1 MNRDKDI
8 RKESVRFLKFF
19 GGLFAVGGM
28 LALIGVGGVAWG
40 LYHYGRS
47 LPDYRELAQYK
58 PPTVTRVHAGDGR
71 LLEEY
76 ATQRRVYVPVDAIP
90 QHVRDAFLAAEDKH
104 FYQHFGINPLALA
117 RAVITNIRNIG
128 TGRRLIGAS
137 TITQQVAKNFL
148 LTNETSLKRKIK
160 EAILSLRIERA
171 FSKDHILDLYL
182 NEIFLGNRSYGVAA
196 AALNYFNKS
205 LDELTIAESAYLGAL
220 PKAPNNY
227 HPVRHYAA
235 ALERR
240 NWVIGR
246 MREDGR
252 ITAQDAALAV
262 KEPLRMAA
270 RTETELVTAPFFA
283 EEVRRELQE
292 LYGEQGLYEGGLSVH
307 TTVDPRLQD
316 IARRVLRRGLERYDR
331 RHGWRGPLRRIDPGQ
346 NWRKALEEIPV
357 PAGLS
362 TEGSVWELAV
372 VLDTDS
378 PESGDLA
385 ARIGLRA
392 GGVGKITME
401 DLKWARPWRK
411 GQKVGP
417 RPDRPADVLRPGD
430 VILVESLPDRNGLEK
445 LFALRQIPQINGG
458 VVAMN
463 PHTGRVLAM
472 SGGFSFERSQFNRAT
487 QALRQPGSVIKPFI
501 YLAALDNG
509 YTPTSI
515 VVDAPFAL
523 DQGGELG
530 KWKPKNYSK
539 KFFGPTRMRVGVE
552 KSRNLMTV
560 RLAQDIGMDTV
571 ARTVRRFGID
581 PDMDPLLS
589 MALGAGETTLL
600 RMTTAYAQLVN
611 GGRQITPSFIDR
623 IQDRYGK
630 TVYRHDQRPCPG
642 CQKAVWDG
650 GPPPELPD
658 QRARLIDPVTA
669 YQMTSI
675 LEGVVQRGTG
685 RTIREL
691 GKPLAGK
698 TGTTNESRDAWF
710 VGFSPDLTVGIY
722 IGFDT
727 PIPLGQGE
735 GGTRVAAPVFKD
747 FMKDALAD
755 IPSIPFRVP
764 PGVRLVRI
772 NSQTG
777 LLARTGDKDVI
788 LEAFKPGTV
797 PSAQSDDGGTTLF
810 ESNDDLGLGDGLY

>member
-1 MNRDKDI
+1 MR
-8 RKESVRFLKFF
+8 VLKFF
-19 GGLFAVGGM
+19 GLLFAVGAV
-28 LALIGVGGVAWG
+28 LAIIGAGLGVWG
-40 LYHYGRS
+40 LYHYGRG

-90 QHVRDAFLAAEDKH
+90 QRVKDAFLAAEDKH

-117 RAVITNIRNIG
+117 RAVVTNIRNIG

-171 FSKDHILDLYL
+171 FSKDHILDLYV

-205 LDELTIAESAYLGAL
+205 LDELTIAESAYLAAL

-227 HPVRHYAA
+227 HPVRRYAA

-252 ITAQDAALAV
+252 ITAQEAALAV
-262 KEPLRMAA
+262 KEPLRMAT
-270 RTETELVTAPFFA
+270 RTETERVTAPFFA
-283 EEVRRELQE
+283 EEVRRELQD

-307 TTVDPRLQD
+307 TTVDPRLQA
-316 IARRVLRRGLERYDR
+316 IAQRVLRRGLERYDR
-331 RHGWRGPLRRIDPGQ
+331 RHGWRGPLQRIDLGQ
-346 NWRKALEEIPV
+346 NWRKTLQDMPV
-357 PAGLS
+357 PAGVS
-362 TEGSVWELAV
+362 TDESAWELAV
-372 VLDTDS
+372 VLETDS
-378 PESGDLA
+378 PKM
-385 ARIGLRA
+385 ARIGLRG
-392 GGVGKITME
+392 GGVGKIVMA

-411 GQKVGP
+411 DQKLGP

-430 VILVESLPDRNGLEK
+430 VILVAALPDQSGPEK
-445 LFALRQIPQINGG
+445 AFTLRQIPQVNGG
-458 VVAMN
+458 LVAMN

-472 SGGFSFERSQFNRAT
+472 SGGFSFDRSQFNRAT

-523 DQGGELG
+523 DQGVGLG

-571 ARTVRRFGID
+571 ARIVRRFGID
-581 PDMDPLLS
+581 PNMDPVLS

-611 GGRQITPSFIDR
+611 GGKQITPSFIDR
-623 IQDRYGK
+623 IQDRYGT
-630 TVYRHDQRPCPG
+630 TVYRHDQRPCHG
-642 CQKAVWDG
+642 CQPDLWDG

-658 QRARLIDPVTA
+658 HRVQLIDPVTA

-727 PIPLGQGE
+727 PVPLGQGE
-735 GGTRVAAPVFKD
+735 GGARVAAPVFKD
-747 FMKDALAD
+747 FMRDALAD

-772 NSQTG
+772 NTKTG
-777 LLARTGDKDVI
+777 LLARTGDKEVI

-797 PSAQSDDGGTTLF
+797 PSAQGEDSGPTLF
-810 ESNDDLGLGDGLY
+810 ENSDDLGLGDGLY

>member
-1 MNRDKDI
+1 MR
-8 RKESVRFLKFF
+8 VLKFF
-19 GGLFAVGGM
+19 GILFAVGAV
-28 LALIGVGGVAWG
+28 LAIIGAGLGVWG
-40 LYHYGRS
+40 LYHYGRG

-90 QHVRDAFLAAEDKH
+90 QRVKDAFLAAEDKH

-117 RAVITNIRNIG
+117 RAVVTNIRNIG

-171 FSKDHILDLYL
+171 FSKDHILDLYV

-205 LDELTIAESAYLGAL
+205 LDELTIAESAYLAAL

-227 HPVRHYAA
+227 HPVRRYAA

-252 ITAQDAALAV
+252 ITAQEAALAI
-262 KEPLRMAA
+262 KEPLRMAT
-270 RTETELVTAPFFA
+270 RTETERVTAPFFA
-283 EEVRRELQE
+283 EEVRRELQD

-307 TTVDPRLQD
+307 TTVDPRLQA
-316 IARRVLRRGLERYDR
+316 IAQRVLRHGLERYDR
-331 RHGWRGPLRRIDPGQ
+331 RHGWRGSLQRIDLGQ
-346 NWRKALEEIPV
+346 NWRKTLQDMPV
-357 PAGLS
+357 PAGVS
-362 TEGSVWELAV
+362 TDESAWELAV
-372 VLDTDS
+372 VLETDS
-378 PESGDLA
+378 PKMT
-385 ARIGLRA
+385 RIGLRG
-392 GGVGKITME
+392 GGVGKIAMA

-411 GQKVGP
+411 DQKLGP

-430 VILVESLPDRNGLEK
+430 VILVAALPDQSGPEK
-445 LFALRQIPQINGG
+445 AFTLRQIPQVNGG
-458 VVAMN
+458 LVAMN

-523 DQGGELG
+523 DQGVGLG

-571 ARTVRRFGID
+571 ARIVRRFGID
-581 PDMDPLLS
+581 PNIDPVLS

-611 GGRQITPSFIDR
+611 GGKQITPSFIDR
-623 IQDRYGK
+623 IQDRYGT

-642 CQKAVWDG
+642 CQPGLWDG

-658 QRARLIDPVTA
+658 QRAQLIDPVTA

-735 GGTRVAAPVFKD
+735 GGARVAAPVFKD
-747 FMKDALAD
+747 FMADALAG

-772 NSQTG
+772 NTQTG
-777 LLARTGDKDVI
+777 LLARTGDKNVI

-797 PSAQSDDGGTTLF
+797 PSAQSDESGTTLF
-810 ESNDDLGLGDGLY
+810 ENSDDLGLGQGLY

>member
-1 MNRDKDI
+1 MR
-8 RKESVRFLKFF
+8 VLKFF
-19 GGLFAVGGM
+19 GILFAVGAV
-28 LALIGVGGVAWG
+28 LAIIGAGLGVWG
-40 LYHYGRS
+40 LYHYGRG

-90 QHVRDAFLAAEDKH
+90 QRVKDAFLAAEDKH

-117 RAVITNIRNIG
+117 RAVVTNIRNIG

-171 FSKDHILDLYL
+171 FSKDHILDLYV

-205 LDELTIAESAYLGAL
+205 LDELTIAESAYLAAL

-227 HPVRHYAA
+227 HPVRRYAA

-252 ITAQDAALAV
+252 ITAQEAALAI
-262 KEPLRMAA
+262 KEPLRMAT
-270 RTETELVTAPFFA
+270 RTETERVTAPFFA
-283 EEVRRELQE
+283 EEVRRELQD

-307 TTVDPRLQD
+307 TTVDPRLQA
-316 IARRVLRRGLERYDR
+316 IAQRVLRHGLERYDR
-331 RHGWRGPLRRIDPGQ
+331 RHGWRGPLQRIDLGQ
-346 NWRKALEEIPV
+346 NWRKTLQDMPV
-357 PAGLS
+357 PAGVS
-362 TEGSVWELAV
+362 TDESAWELAV
-372 VLDTDS
+372 VLETDS
-378 PESGDLA
+378 PKM
-385 ARIGLRA
+385 ARIGLRG
-392 GGVGKITME
+392 GGVGKIAMA

-411 GQKVGP
+411 DQKLGP

-430 VILVESLPDRNGLEK
+430 VILVAALPDQSGPEK
-445 LFALRQIPQINGG
+445 AFTLRQIPQVNGG
-458 VVAMN
+458 LVAMN

-523 DQGGELG
+523 DQGVGLG

-571 ARTVRRFGID
+571 ARIVRRFGID
-581 PDMDPLLS
+581 PNIDPVLS

-611 GGRQITPSFIDR
+611 GGKQITPSFIDR
-623 IQDRYGK
+623 IQDRYGT

-642 CQKAVWDG
+642 CQPGLWDG

-658 QRARLIDPVTA
+658 QRAQLIDPVTA

-735 GGTRVAAPVFKD
+735 GGARVAAPVFKD
-747 FMKDALAD
+747 FMADALAG

-772 NSQTG
+772 NTQTG
-777 LLARTGDKDVI
+777 LLARTGDKNVI

-797 PSAQSDDGGTTLF
+797 PSAQSDESGTTLF
-810 ESNDDLGLGDGLY
+810 ENSDDLGLGQGLY

>member
-1 MNRDKDI
+1 MR
-8 RKESVRFLKFF
+8 VLKFF
-19 GGLFAVGGM
+19 GFL
-28 LALIGVGGVAWG
+28 LAIGVVLAVIGAGLGVWG
-40 LYHYGRS
+40 LYHYGRG

-90 QHVRDAFLAAEDKH
+90 QRVKDAFLAAEDKH

-227 HPVRHYAA
+227 HPVRRYAA

-252 ITAQDAALAV
+252 ITAQEAALAI
-262 KEPLRMAA
+262 KEPLRMAT

-283 EEVRRELQE
+283 EEVRRELQD

-307 TTVDPRLQD
+307 TTVDPRLQA
-316 IARRVLRRGLERYDR
+316 IAQRVLRRGLERYDR
-331 RHGWRGPLRRIDPGQ
+331 RHGWRGPLQRIDLGQ
-346 NWRKALEEIPV
+346 NWRKTLQDMPV
-357 PAGLS
+357 PAGVS
-362 TEGSVWELAV
+362 TDEAVWELAV
-372 VLDTDS
+372 VLETDS
-378 PESGDLA
+378 LKM
-385 ARIGLRA
+385 ARIGLRG
-392 GGVGKITME
+392 GGVGKIAMA

-411 GQKVGP
+411 DQKLGP
-417 RPDRPADVLRPGD
+417 RPDHPTDVLRPGD
-430 VILVESLPDRNGLEK
+430 VILVAARPDQNGPEK
-445 LFALRQIPQINGG
+445 AFTLRQIPQVNGG
-458 VVAMN
+458 LVAMN

-472 SGGFSFERSQFNRAT
+472 SGGFSFDRSQFNRAT

-523 DQGGELG
+523 DQGVGLG

-571 ARTVRRFGID
+571 ARIVRRFGID
-581 PDMDPLLS
+581 PNIDPVLS

-611 GGRQITPSFIDR
+611 GGKQITPSFIDR
-623 IQDRYGK
+623 IQDRYGT
-630 TVYRHDQRPCPG
+630 TVYRHDQRPCHG
-642 CQKAVWDG
+642 CQPGLWDG

-658 QRARLIDPVTA
+658 QRVQLIDPVTA

-735 GGTRVAAPVFKD
+735 GGARVAAPVFKD
-747 FMKDALAD
+747 FMADALAG

-772 NSQTG
+772 NTQTG
-777 LLARTGDKDVI
+777 LLARTGDKNVI
-788 LEAFKPGTV
+788 LEAFKPGTI
-797 PSAQSDDGGTTLF
+797 PSAQSDESGTTLF
-810 ESNDDLGLGDGLY
+810 ENSDDLGLGQGLY

>member
-1 MNRDKDI
+1 MRVL
-8 RKESVRFLKFF
+8 RFF
-19 GGLFAVGGM
+19 GFLLAVGAV
-28 LALIGVGGVAWG
+28 LTLIGAGLGVWG
-40 LYHYGRS
+40 LYHYGRG

-90 QHVRDAFLAAEDKH
+90 QRVKDAFLAAEDKH

-148 LTNETSLKRKIK
+148 LSNETSLERKIK

-171 FSKDHILDLYL
+171 FSKDHILDLYV

-227 HPVRHYAA
+227 HPVRRYAA

-252 ITAQDAALAV
+252 ITAQEAALAI
-262 KEPLRMAA
+262 KEPLRMAT

-283 EEVRRELQE
+283 EEVRRELLD

-307 TTVDPRLQD
+307 TTVDPRLQA
-316 IARRVLRRGLERYDR
+316 IAQRVLRRGLERYDR

-346 NWRKALEEIPV
+346 NWRQALADMAI
-357 PAGLS
+357 PAG
-362 TEGSVWELAV
+362 TDAWELAV

-378 PESGDLA
+378 PNA
-385 ARIGLRA
+385 ARIGLR
-392 GGVGKITME
+392 GGGQGQIAMA
-401 DLKWARPWRK
+401 DLKWARPWRED
-411 GQKVGP
+411 QKVGP
-417 RPDRPADVLRPGD
+417 RPERPADVLRPGD
-430 VILVESLPDRNGLEK
+430 VILVEALRDQSGADN
-445 LFALRQIPQINGG
+445 LFALRQIPQVNGG

-472 SGGFSFERSQFNRAT
+472 SGGFSFARSQFNRAT

-523 DQGGELG
+523 DQGVGLG

-581 PDMDPLLS
+581 PNMDPVLS

-611 GGRQITPSFIDR
+611 GGKEITPSFIDR
-623 IQDRYGK
+623 IQDRYGT
-630 TVYRHDQRPCPG
+630 TVYRHDQRPCVG
-642 CQKAVWDG
+642 CQPDLWDG

-658 QRARLIDPVTA
+658 HRAQLIDPVTA

-685 RTIREL
+685 RTIKEL

-727 PIPLGQGE
+727 PVPLGQGE
-735 GGTRVAAPVFKD
+735 GGARVAAPVFKD
-747 FMKDALAD
+747 FMRDALAD

-772 NSQTG
+772 NTQTG

-797 PSAQSDDGGTTLF
+797 PSAQSEESGTTLF
-810 ESNDDLGLGDGLY
+810 DDSDDLGLGQGLY